1 MGNIFVRSD
10 GTQLAYVK
18 ETNWGETTANPAF
31 QVVRITGES
40 LNINRETVT
49 SSELRADRNVTDQI
63 AVSGGAAGG
72 FNFELSHGVFDD
84 FIASLLY
91 NDWTD
96 NTITNGVKRK
106 SMTMEKRFYRGTDGE
121 GDALYEYFRYRGMI
135 VNTMELSVTASEII
149 TGSFDMMGLGGDTSG
164 AAITGGTYTPALT
177 ADVLSASE
185 HVGSLSLSSLVSPKL
200 RAISLSMTNNL
211 AGANVVGSMD
221 YADIGAGQFGVS
233 GNIEAYF
240 ETRHMYEK
248 FLNGDAVGLE
258 LMLGKTS
265 GQRYK
270 LTLPKIK
277 FSSGE
282 VLAGSTNEYVMCNM
296 GFQALYDAGIG
307 ATVKLERAVA

>member
-1 MGNIFVRSD
+1 MSNVFVRSD
-10 GTQLAYVK
+10 GTQLAFVP
-18 ETNWGETTANPAF
+18 ETKWGETPSTPAF
-31 QVVRITGES
+31 KVARITGES
-40 LNINRETVT
+40 LNINRETAT

-72 FNFELSHGVFDD
+72 FNFELSHGTFDD

-96 NTITNGVKRK
+96 NAITNAVKQK
-106 SMTMEKRFYRGTDGE
+106 SMTMEKRFYRGTDSG
-121 GDALYEYFRYRGMI
+121 GAALYEYFRYRGMI
-135 VNTMELSVTASEII
+135 ANTMELSVTASEII
-149 TGSFDMMGLGGDTSG
+149 TGSFDMMGLGGETSST
-164 AAITGGTYTPALT
+164 AIAGGTYTPALT

-185 HVGSLSLSSLVSPKL
+185 HVGCLSLSSLVSPKL
-200 RAISLSMTNNL
+200 RAISLTMTNNL

-221 YADIGAGQFGVS
+221 YADIGAGRFEVS

-248 FLNGDAVGLE
+248 FLAGESVGLE
-258 LMLGKTS
+258 LMLGKAS

-296 GFQALYDAGIG
+296 GFQALFDAGIN
-307 ATVKLERAVA
+307 ATVKIERAVA